1 MIRETVPVGMLQCN
15 CTILGDETSREAM
28 VIDPGYEIPR
38 IMALLAKHQ
47 LTVRKIVITHAHIDH
62 IASAFTLQQH
72 CGAPI
77 VYNQAELPLVA
88 MMATQAAWFNM
99 AVPTVKPP
107 DHSPADDEVL
117 AVHGIDA
124 YVLHTPG
131 HTPGS
136 LCLHIP
142 SASLLI
148 AGDTLFAGSVGRTDL
163 PGGNHHQLIASIQE
177 RLLPLPDATVVVAGH
192 GAETTMGEERA
203 HNPFLLS

>member
-15 CTILGDETSREAM
+15 CTILGDEISREAM

-77 VYNQAELPLVA
+77 IYNQAELPLVA

-124 YVLHTPG
+124 QVLYTPG

-203 HNPFLLS
+203 HNPFLLP